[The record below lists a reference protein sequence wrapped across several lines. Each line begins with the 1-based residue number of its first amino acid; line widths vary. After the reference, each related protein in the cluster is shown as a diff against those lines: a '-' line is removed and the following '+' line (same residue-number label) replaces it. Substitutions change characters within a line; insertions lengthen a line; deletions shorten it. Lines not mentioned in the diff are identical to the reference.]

1 MSESDCLYSLI
12 NRFALQVTPTSG
24 SPVNLVILQ
33 DIQTGQP
40 SKIILAPLSHLPK
53 LKLVG
58 ECVMFSARTVW
69 GGRNN
74 PLFANLP
81 DLIEVNIHGNSHLTL
96 LARLLKIESD
106 AQCCGLRGVLNR
118 LGEVLIIIIFR
129 QQIEMGTNVPGLLNG
144 LADRRLSKAI
154 VSMHE
159 APGKL
164 WSNEN
169 LADLAGLSRSRFTQL
184 FNQQMGQTAQSYLR
198 HWRMILASQDIE
210 RGERIQTIATRYGYG
225 SSEALG
231 RAFQKQFGTNPI
243 AHRKSP

>member
-1 MSESDCLYSLI
+1 MSEFDRLSSLI
-12 NRFALQVTPTSG
+12 NRFTLQVTPTLAA
-24 SPVNLVILQ
+24 PVNLVILQ

-40 SKIILAPLSHLPK
+40 SQIMLAPLSHLPK

-58 ECVMFSARTVW
+58 ECVMFSARTAW
-69 GGRNN
+69 GRNN
-74 PLFANLP
+74 PLFSSLP
-81 DLIEVNIHGNSHLTL
+81 DLIKVNIHGNSHLTE
-96 LARLLKIESD
+96 LARLIKIESD

-118 LGEVLIIIIFR
+118 LGEVLIISIFR
-129 QQIEMGTNVPGLLNG
+129 QQIEMGTNAPGLLNV

-154 VSMHE
+154 VSMHD

-210 RGERIQTIATRYGYG
+210 RGDRIQTIATRYGYG

-231 RAFQKQFGTNPI
+231 RAFQQQFGTNPI
-243 AHRKSP
+243 AHRRSL